1 MTALGTEENVISCR
15 SLGFESAIVAAFR
28 KLFSYH
34 ACTWVTLRQVAF
46 VHNLLPLFAYVFT
59 YVFTYG
65 FAYGFAYGYL
75 YHKYIELEE
84 LLHFRFLLATY
95 F

>member
-34 ACTWVTLRQVAF
+34 ACTWITLRQVAF
-46 VHNLLPLFAYVFT
+46 VHNLLPLFAY
-59 YVFTYG
+59 G
-65 FAYGFAYGYL
+65 FAYEFAYEYL

>member
-34 ACTWVTLRQVAF
+34 ACTWITLRQVAF
-46 VHNLLPLFAYVFT
+46 VHNLLPLFAYE
-59 YVFTYG
+59 
-65 FAYGFAYGYL
+65 FAYGYL